1 MMTEGKVKC
10 EGKKSLFKRLESNQN
25 IYSAFFLISMLE
37 WGRKQQQQLDDFVS
51 ILTLKVKFVT
61 FGIRLNFICY
71 CYVEGIN
78 KINFSS
84 ELTAN
89 PNQLFTGFRYF
100 FIVFWPFN
108 LLPYVNLVIWVILL
122 SIWNYLLLLIPSVL
136 HC

>member
-1 MMTEGKVKC
+1 MTEGKVKC

-61 FGIRLNFICY
+61 FGMRLNFICH

-78 KINFSS
+78 KINFSC